1 MVDKTKEKNYNR
13 HSLKTN
19 KGFYTKNHT
28 QDMSKDQFKPRQT
41 VTMTTEEVPAG
52 ESGLPM
58 LH

>member
-1 MVDKTKEKNYNR
+1 MGKKNVVDNSSKTPYNKR
-13 HSLKTN
+13 
-19 KGFYTKNHT
+19 GFYTKNHT
-28 QDMSKDQFKPRQT
+28 QDMGKEQFKPRQT